1 MLKEMQLVKT
11 ILNKLMSLIILIGII
26 MVYSE
31 TAQHKRVIEVCK
43 GQSKELTSLKVDSST
58 QTAERRKVLTRNK
71 KVSSKLRIRTQV
83 LVYTI
88 SCINSLAF
96 LSHTFLSMEC
106 GGLHIKNYPRNSSWI
121 LIAWLDILF

>member
-1 MLKEMQLVKT
+1 
-11 ILNKLMSLIILIGII
+11 

-31 TAQHKRVIEVCK
+31 TAQHERVIEVCK

-71 KVSSKLRIRTQV
+71 KGSSKLRIRTQV

-106 GGLHIKNYPRNSSWI
+106 GGLHIKNYPRNSS
-121 LIAWLDILF
+121 